1 MRFIIYGTGAIGG
14 VIGARLHQSG
24 YEVVAIA
31 RGAQLDAIRS
41 RGLRVETPSGAAEV
55 ALPAV
60 GHPSEIAWRAGD
72 VVLLAV
78 KTQHS
83 AAALDALGACAPRQ
97 CAILCA
103 QNGVENER
111 LALERFPVVH
121 GVAVMCPALHLE
133 PGVVQA
139 YADPIAGILDVGRWP
154 TGVDDT
160 ARAVAAAFERSTFV
174 SEARPDIARWKYRK
188 LITNLGNAVQA
199 LCASGGGELVRR
211 AQAEGEACL
220 RAAGIA
226 VASLEEDRARRGDIL
241 RVQPIAGRRR
251 PGGSTWQSL
260 ARAGGSVETDHLNG
274 EIVRLGRLHGVP
286 TPVNALLQ
294 RCAAEAARGR
304 RPPGEL
310 SEAALLRQLD

>member
-1 MRFIIYGTGAIGG
+1 VRFIVYGAGAIGG
-14 VIGARLHQSG
+14 VIGARLHQHG
-24 YEVVAIA
+24 HEVVLIA
-31 RGAQLDAIRS
+31 RGDHLDAIRT
-41 RGLRVETPSGAAEV
+41 RGLRIESPRGADV
-55 ALPAV
+55 VVIPAV
-60 GHPSEIAWRAGD
+60 GHPSELVWRAGD
-72 VVLLAV
+72 VVLLAM

-83 AAALDALGACAPRQ
+83 AAALDALAACDPPE
-97 CAILCA
+97 CGIVCA

-111 LALERFPVVH
+111 LALERFSHVY
-121 GVAVMCPALHLE
+121 GVAVMCPTLHLE

-154 TGVDDT
+154 AGADEC

-199 LCASGGGELVRR
+199 LCGSGGGELVRR
-211 AQAEGEACL
+211 AQAEGEDCL

-226 VASLEEDRARRGDIL
+226 VASEAEDRARRDGIL
-241 RVQPIAGRRR
+241 RVQPIGGRQR

-260 ARAGGSVETDHLNG
+260 ARAGGSIETDHLNG

-294 RCAAEAARGR
+294 QLAREAARAR

-310 SEAALLRQLD
+310 SEAELLRRLD